1 MGELTLG
8 IVLEPDTHS
17 LAHCMLLRAY
27 LIYSFLLLNDL
38 FQFHLV
44 FLLDAPQHISVNRF
58 VHPWGVFGGVPALPA
73 AVPFSELSLPV
84 GSAFCHTAQQHTIL
98 QKEKDSR
105 ENGAE
110 LSKQ

>member
-38 FQFHLV
+38 F
-44 FLLDAPQHISVNRF
+44 
-58 VHPWGVFGGVPALPA
+58 
-73 AVPFSELSLPV
+73 
-84 GSAFCHTAQQHTIL
+84 
-98 QKEKDSR
+98 
-105 ENGAE
+105 
-110 LSKQ
+110 

>member
-38 FQFHLV
+38 FQWCTG
-44 FLLDAPQHISVNRF
+44 PPSGR
-58 VHPWGVFGGVPALPA
+58 PVFGAFPPRWLCVLPYRA
-73 AVPFSELSLPV
+73 AT
-84 GSAFCHTAQQHTIL
+84 HDI
-98 QKEKDSR
+98 
-105 ENGAE
+105 AE
-110 LSKQ
+110 GER